1 MEGLIELVDAFF
13 ARHGI
18 ECPAGNRHLTRPNTA
33 QPTRPAEP
41 ALTTALP
48 QHNYRKNSETD
59 PRFDFLTLK
68 P

>member
-18 ECPAGNRHLTRPNTA
+18 ECPAVDPQLVRPNSA
-33 QPTRPAEP
+33 QAIRSVEPT
-41 ALTTALP
+41 LTTALP
-48 QHNYRKNSETD
+48 QHLEG
-59 PRFDFLTLK
+59 LK

>member
-18 ECPAGNRHLTRPNTA
+18 ECPTGKLQLARPNSDQA
-33 QPTRPAEP
+33 IRPAEP
-41 ALTTALP
+41 TLTSALP
-48 QHNYRKNSETD
+48 PHDYRKGSQAD
-59 PRFDFLTLK
+59 PA

>member
-18 ECPAGNRHLTRPNTA
+18 ECPAADLQLARSNSDQPARPVEPILTN
-33 QPTRPAEP
+33 
-41 ALTTALP
+41 ALP
-48 QHNYRKNSETD
+48 GNPEA
-59 PRFDFLTLK
+59 LK

>member
-18 ECPAGNRHLTRPNTA
+18 ECPAVDPQLVRPNSA
-33 QPTRPAEP
+33 QVFRSAEP
-41 ALTTALP
+41 THTTALP
-48 QHNYRKNSETD
+48 QQ
-59 PRFDFLTLK
+59 PRNLEALQ